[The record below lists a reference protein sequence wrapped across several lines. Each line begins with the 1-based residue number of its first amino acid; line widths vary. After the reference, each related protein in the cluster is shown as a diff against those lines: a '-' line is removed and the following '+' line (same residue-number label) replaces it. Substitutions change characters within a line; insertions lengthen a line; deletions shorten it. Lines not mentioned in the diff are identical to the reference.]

1 MIMKTKEKAITQI
14 INGFQNHKGKASVY
28 CFSKSIIPEI
38 IYNIVTRFHA
48 KNKDYGIFI
57 AVDKYE
63 TRSNIYKYLKEK
75 ELDLDNDYNIKILSV
90 DYIKLKYQYSFNL
103 VITVGLNQEFDI
115 IKHLYITAK
124 FMLCILT
131 KNIMDNNFINSVRN
145 ILPTIANVDL
155 DTALRKDNIYSPVE
169 EHRYGVELNNEDKEL
184 YNKYNEYIDS
194 SIKILGS
201 LDNIEKCKYGDVKL
215 NISNTEFRYNLAIEN
230 GWRSDLDTSIPYM
243 RQIDDNYNP
252 NVLYERA
259 CNFYNIAKQRR
270 DLVTDN
276 IAKLEIIK
284 NICENNKD
292 KQILIISKRGEFAAE
307 ITKYIN
313 KHLGNICG
321 DYHDCIDDA
330 IAIDDFGCPILIKS
344 GENKGKP
351 KIIRSQAQSTL
362 NEQRFND
369 GSINILS
376 IKNSSNTKL
385 KIACDLVILTT
396 PLMDNIIDIKT
407 RFANIK
413 FNGEIT
419 NVYKIYCINTIEY
432 DTMAKENILPM
443 IKVMDET
450 ENFVEYDENN
460 NTVIW

>member
-1 MIMKTKEKAITQI
+1 MIMKAKEKVIEQI

-330 IAIDDFGCPILIKS
+330 IAIDNFGCPILIKS

-376 IKNSSNTKL
+376 IKNSSSTKL

>member
-276 IAKLEIIK
+276 IAKLEVIK

-330 IAIDDFGCPILIKS
+330 IAIDNFGCPILIKS

-369 GSINILS
+369 GSINVLS
-376 IKNSSNTKL
+376 IKNSSSTKL

-419 NVYKIYCINTIEY
+419 NVYKIYCIGTIEY
-432 DTMAKENILPM
+432 DTMAKENILPI

>member
-184 YNKYNEYIDS
+184 YDKYNEYIDS

-419 NVYKIYCINTIEY
+419 NVYKIYCIGTIEY
-432 DTMAKENILPM
+432 DTMAKENILPI

>member
-1 MIMKTKEKAITQI
+1 MKTKEKAITQI

-184 YNKYNEYIDS
+184 YDKYNEYIDS

-419 NVYKIYCINTIEY
+419 NVYKIYCIGTIEY
-432 DTMAKENILPM
+432 DTMAKENILPI

>member
-1 MIMKTKEKAITQI
+1 
-14 INGFQNHKGKASVY
+14 
-28 CFSKSIIPEI
+28 
-38 IYNIVTRFHA
+38 
-48 KNKDYGIFI
+48 
-57 AVDKYE
+57 
-63 TRSNIYKYLKEK
+63 
-75 ELDLDNDYNIKILSV
+75 
-90 DYIKLKYQYSFNL
+90 
-103 VITVGLNQEFDI
+103 
-115 IKHLYITAK
+115 
-124 FMLCILT
+124 MLCILT
-131 KNIMDNNFINSVRN
+131 KNIMDNGFINSVRN

-184 YNKYNEYIDS
+184 YDKYNEYIDS

-259 CNFYNIAKQRR
+259 CNFYNIAKQRK

-419 NVYKIYCINTIEY
+419 NVYKIYCIGTIEY
-432 DTMAKENILPM
+432 DTMAKENILPI

>member
-1 MIMKTKEKAITQI
+1 MIMKAKEKVIEQI

-75 ELDLDNDYNIKILSV
+75 ELDLNNDYNIKILSV

-330 IAIDDFGCPILIKS
+330 IAIDNSGCPILIKS

-362 NEQRFND
+362 NEQRFNN
-369 GSINILS
+369 GSINVLS

>member
-1 MIMKTKEKAITQI
+1 MKAKEKVIEQI

-75 ELDLDNDYNIKILSV
+75 ELDLNNDYNIKILSV

-330 IAIDDFGCPILIKS
+330 IAIDNSGCPILIKS

-362 NEQRFND
+362 NEQRFNN
-369 GSINILS
+369 GSINVLS

>member
-1 MIMKTKEKAITQI
+1 MKTKEKAITQI

-276 IAKLEIIK
+276 IAKLEVIK

-330 IAIDDFGCPILIKS
+330 IAIDNFGCPILIKS

-369 GSINILS
+369 GSINVLS
-376 IKNSSNTKL
+376 IKNSSSTKL

-419 NVYKIYCINTIEY
+419 NVYKIYCIGTIEY
-432 DTMAKENILPM
+432 DTMAKENILPI

>member
-1 MIMKTKEKAITQI
+1 MKTKEKAITQI

>member
-1 MIMKTKEKAITQI
+1 MKTKEKAITQI

-63 TRSNIYKYLKEK
+63 TRANIYKYLKEK
-75 ELDLDNDYNIKILSV
+75 ELDLENDYNIKILSV

-131 KNIMDNNFINSVRN
+131 KNIMDNGFINSVRN

-184 YNKYNEYIDS
+184 YDKYNEYIDS

-259 CNFYNIAKQRR
+259 CNFYNIAKQRK

-313 KHLGNICG
+313 KHLDNICG

-419 NVYKIYCINTIEY
+419 NVYKIYCIGTIEY
-432 DTMAKENILPM
+432 DTMAKENILPI

>member
-63 TRSNIYKYLKEK
+63 TRANIYKYLKEK
-75 ELDLDNDYNIKILSV
+75 ELDLENDYNIKILSV

-131 KNIMDNNFINSVRN
+131 KNIMDNGFINSVRN

-184 YNKYNEYIDS
+184 YDKYNEYIDS

-259 CNFYNIAKQRR
+259 CNFYNIAKQRK

-313 KHLGNICG
+313 KHLDNICG

-419 NVYKIYCINTIEY
+419 NVYKIYCIGTIEY
-432 DTMAKENILPM
+432 DTMAKENILPI